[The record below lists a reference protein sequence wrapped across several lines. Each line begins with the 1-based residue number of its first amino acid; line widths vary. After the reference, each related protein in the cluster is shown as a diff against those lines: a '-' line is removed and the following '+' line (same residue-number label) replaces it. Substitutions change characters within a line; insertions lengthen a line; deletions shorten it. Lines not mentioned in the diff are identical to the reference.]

1 MITEKRTVW
10 KEKQE
15 RERMKD
21 VLKKIKMDV
30 IVSAVLCMLLGVVL
44 IIWSAETVSIIC
56 MVLAGGLVVMGVVN
70 LIGFFTNHGWNTFSG
85 MLGLILVLVG
95 IWLYMR
101 PEYIAMIIPIVIGVI
116 LAVHGL
122 GDIKL
127 GFETKANGYD
137 KWWSVLLLG
146 VISFAL
152 GIICIV
158 NAFGVVSLAM
168 KFIGAALIYDGV
180 SDLWIV
186 SRAAK
191 AARHLKQEA
200 DALDVEYKEV
210 DDEDQ

>member
-1 MITEKRTVW
+1 
-10 KEKQE
+10 
-15 RERMKD
+15 MKD

-30 IVSAVLCMLLGVVL
+30 ILSAVLCMLLGVVL